1 MGLKGYL
8 YRKLK
13 GSSDENRARKI
24 AESTIRKKEFQQHYG
39 KIYAEQY
46 RKQLEQQ
53 AKAQFKQERE
63 RGFKGGARGR
73 LRGAIKKGFLRPD
86 HAAISNALY
95 GTHSAL
101 IPRPVGQVKKIKQRA
116 TNLSDLL

>member
-13 GSSDENRARKI
+13 GRTDEDKARRSDENRTRRI
-24 AESTIRKKEFQQHYG
+24 NESTIRKQQYE

-53 AKAQFKQERE
+53 AKKERRKE
-63 RGFKGGARGR
+63 GLVVRTG
-73 LRGAIKKGFLRPD
+73 LRPQRSS
-86 HAAISNALY
+86 ISNALY
-95 GTHSAL
+95 GMHPAL
-101 IPRPVGQVKKIKQRA
+101 IPRPVGQIRKTKQRGR
-116 TNLSDLL
+116 DLADIL